1 MIDMHNSLEK
11 LWDNILSRNPERIHK
26 TFTSLD
32 ESSRTEIIN
41 HLKKMAFE
49 SGWNPEQI
57 KSAKVA
63 LEVLTDKL

>member
-1 MIDMHNSLEK
+1 
-11 LWDNILSRNPERIHK
+11 
-26 TFTSLD
+26 LD